1 MKITRYVN
9 GQKRTK
15 PFDANTIIENEE
27 ISNVISRVNRRISGL
42 KAEINNGAEN
52 E

>member
-1 MKITRYVN
+1 MEIIRYVN

-15 PFDANTIIENEE
+15 PFDTNTIIENEE
-27 ISNVISRVNRRISGL
+27 ISRVISRVNLRISGL
-42 KAEINNGAEN
+42 NENINNGAEN

>member
-9 GQKRTK
+9 GQKRIK
-15 PFDANTIIENEE
+15 PFDTSTVIENEE
-27 ISNVISRVNRRISGL
+27 ISSVISRVNHRVSGL
-42 KAEINNGAEN
+42 KAETNNGAEN

>member
-15 PFDANTIIENEE
+15 PFDGETVIENED
-27 ISNVISRVNRRISGL
+27 ISSIITRVNRRISGL
-42 KAEINNGAEN
+42 KVEINNGAEN

>member
-15 PFDANTIIENEE
+15 PFDVDMIIENEE
-27 ISNVISRVNRRISGL
+27 ISNVISRVNHRLGVKS
-42 KAEINNGAEN
+42 EINNGAEN

>member
-15 PFDANTIIENEE
+15 PFDEETVIENEE
-27 ISNVISRVNRRISGL
+27 ISSVISRVNRRISRLQAEL
-42 KAEINNGAEN
+42 KNGAEN

>member
-15 PFDANTIIENEE
+15 PFDEEMVIENEE
-27 ISNVISRVNRRISGL
+27 ISSVISRVNRRVSGL

>member
-15 PFDANTIIENEE
+15 PFNTDIVIENEE
-27 ISNVISRVNRRISGL
+27 ISSVISRVNRRISGL
-42 KAEINNGAEN
+42 KAEVDNGAEN

>member
-15 PFDANTIIENEE
+15 PFDTNMIIENEE
-27 ISNVISRVNRRISGL
+27 ISSVISRVNRRISNYE
-42 KAEINNGAEN
+42 AEINNGAEN